1 MKKSFL
7 ALVSLVLI
15 SCAVKLVTP
24 TQTDVERVQSKYP
37 NYTLEELNQGKAMY
51 EKHCSECH
59 NLKNPTKF
67 SETEWQKEV
76 PQMVKKANKKH
87 PNSIDAQTEDLI
99 LKYVITMSGH
109 SK

>member
-51 EKHCSECH
+51 EKHCAECH
-59 NLKNPTKF
+59 KLKNPTKF
-67 SETEWQKEV
+67 SEEKWKKIV
-76 PQMVKKANKKH
+76 PEMVEKANKKH
-87 PNSIDAQTEDLI
+87 PNNIDAQTEDLI
-99 LKYVITMSGH
+99 LKYVITMNGH
-109 SK
+109 PK